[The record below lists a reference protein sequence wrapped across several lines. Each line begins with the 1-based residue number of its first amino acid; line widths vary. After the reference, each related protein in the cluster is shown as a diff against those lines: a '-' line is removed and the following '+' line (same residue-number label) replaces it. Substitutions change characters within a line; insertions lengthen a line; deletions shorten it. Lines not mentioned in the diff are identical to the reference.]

1 MRLTKN
7 SYGLDIEGHSG
18 QQHHQLPVP
27 SAFIRVHPRFV
38 RDAAGLIW
46 LLTNED

>member
-27 SAFIRVHPRFV
+27 SAFIRVHPCPSVSIR
-38 RDAAGLIW
+38 GSYEMLQG
-46 LLTNED
+46 

>member
-27 SAFIRVHPRFV
+27 SVSIR
-38 RDAAGLIW
+38 GSYETLQG
-46 LLTNED
+46 